1 LSAKSSTLEPIFSL
15 PNRGLELSCRPI
27 VKPHFHASI
36 RKMRL
41 YGTQNGDF
49 SPLFGPSSD
58 FGLSATIPQ
67 SLEIGLDTGETGDG
81 RDRFSWG
88 ADRPATRGISDA
100 LLPDCY
106 PKIGSSGALA
116 TPVLRQRPP
125 GTPLERYR
133 GLYGAATARKAS
145 EGATRPDSPH
155 LPDRLGGFG
164 SPDKPSYGALQRFL
178 RLLMQRWRRS

>member
-1 LSAKSSTLEPIFSL
+1 M
-15 PNRGLELSCRPI
+15 SCRPI

-81 RDRFSWG
+81 R
-88 ADRPATRGISDA
+88 
-100 LLPDCY
+100 
-106 PKIGSSGALA
+106 
-116 TPVLRQRPP
+116 
-125 GTPLERYR
+125 
-133 GLYGAATARKAS
+133 
-145 EGATRPDSPH
+145 
-155 LPDRLGGFG
+155 GGFRTCDLSRVKSHVASTNSG
-164 SPDKPSYGALQRFL
+164 RFPCKFAVS
-178 RLLMQRWRRS
+178 Q